1 MFDRVVHLS
10 TNFQHNRYENNHLA
24 VALFDKVVQEDLK
37 RNESF
42 FRVGAFTSKNDAIP
56 LGTCSSVFQVMHP
69 HHKITQTHRYT
80 RAKET

>member
-1 MFDRVVHLS
+1 MFSIFLHSL
-10 TNFQHNRYENNHLA
+10 TNSQHNRYENNHLA

-56 LGTCSSVFQVMHP
+56 LGTCSRVSSYASTPQKQNHSNTQVHP
-69 HHKITQTHRYT
+69 S
-80 RAKET
+80 

>member
-56 LGTCSSVFQVMHP
+56 LGTCSVSSYASTSQNHANTQVHP
-69 HHKITQTHRYT
+69 S
-80 RAKET
+80 